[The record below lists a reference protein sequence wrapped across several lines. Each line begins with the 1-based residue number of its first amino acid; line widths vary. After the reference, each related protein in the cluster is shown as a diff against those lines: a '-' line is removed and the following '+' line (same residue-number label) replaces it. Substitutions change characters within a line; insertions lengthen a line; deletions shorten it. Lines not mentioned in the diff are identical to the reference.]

1 MYFLSL
7 MQGNMHSLSHSVTSN
22 SFVTPWTA
30 ACQAPLSMG
39 FYRQEYW
46 CGVSFPSSGD
56 RLEPGIEPGS
66 HALQEDSLLSE
77 SPGFETLSWGKR
89 RALIQNGLVWISRM
103 PFPSWT
109 SVRSSLKWRECYSL
123 LSIRINISRVQMIY
137 EKCFSEVFVLKE
149 CTLGKAKHIIQ
160 SKYYVRRGG
169 LATGILPVF
178 LFHCTKYRHGARWS
192 LRGL

>member
-103 PFPSWT
+103 PFPSW
-109 SVRSSLKWRECYSL
+109 
-123 LSIRINISRVQMIY
+123 
-137 EKCFSEVFVLKE
+137 KCD
-149 CTLGKAKHIIQ
+149 LGK
-160 SKYYVRRGG
+160 
-169 LATGILPVF
+169 GILSGPLFVHLWSGENATLFCLSGSIYHVYRWYMKNVF
-178 LFHCTKYRHGARWS
+178 QRSLFSKSVHLGRQNI
-192 LRGL
+192 